1 MAMLPSMLSAG
12 ARRAGGL
19 GGRPMLGGVSRPV
32 DMSPLQRELDSL
44 RLQLCICNNA
54 GTCLGCQGVQLLRQ
68 QAQMVVSAATQ
79 PVLLQVAQEQQAK
92 ELMQQVQEMQERLLR
107 DPEAAKALEELLK
120 YFQEPPQETNH

>member
-1 MAMLPSMLSAG
+1 
-12 ARRAGGL
+12 
-19 GGRPMLGGVSRPV
+19 MLGGVSRPV

-44 RLQLCICNNA
+44 RLQLCICNNS

-92 ELMQQVQEMQERLLR
+92 ELMQRMQEMQEHLLR
-107 DPEAAKALEELLK
+107 DPEGQKALEELLK
-120 YFQEPPQETNH
+120 YFQSPPEENH